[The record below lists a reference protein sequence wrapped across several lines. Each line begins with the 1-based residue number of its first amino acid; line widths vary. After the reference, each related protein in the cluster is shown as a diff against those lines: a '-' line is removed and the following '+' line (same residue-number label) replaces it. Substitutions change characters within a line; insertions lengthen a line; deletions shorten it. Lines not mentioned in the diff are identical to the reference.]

1 MSSYQKNLSGLHCAP
16 GLKRPALSALGG
28 TGTAVYRVDTVP
40 DDGLTS
46 NHCRATRPCLIGK
59 PDEHLRLFLHDSVKS
74 YEELEALLF
83 LARHENRDFSAEA
96 VTSALNA
103 TAGSLDEALEE
114 LASVGGIVEVTQR
127 SGALLYRYA
136 PRDEFTRQRVT
147 DLDAA
152 YAERRMSVVQMLSAN
167 ALERVRRAAMRRLAD
182 AFLLGRGKK

>member
-1 MSSYQKNLSGLHCAP
+1 MLG
-16 GLKRPALSALGG
+16 RTVTALCRG
-28 TGTAVYRVDTVP
+28 DTVL
-40 DDGLTS
+40 DNGLTS
-46 NHCRATRPCLIGK
+46 NHCGATTVSLIGE
-59 PDEHLRLFLHDSVKS
+59 PDEQLRLFLHDSVKS

-83 LARHENRDFSAEA
+83 LARNENRDFSADA

-114 LASVGGIVEVTQR
+114 LASVGGLIEVTQR

-136 PRDEFTRQRVT
+136 PSDATRQRVT